1 LKKRNRTVS
10 GIEPLEWNSCKK
22 NFLDGLEPFK
32 KKNFCGIEPQLE
44 KCLVFSGNDPLEYV
58 LLLKLSKMYGYVS
71 SVSGN
76 DPSDDFVIK
85 KVAGPMDMWKKFFE

>member
-22 NFLDGLEPFK
+22 NFFWTELNRSK
-32 KKNFCGIEPQLE
+32 RICGIEPQLE